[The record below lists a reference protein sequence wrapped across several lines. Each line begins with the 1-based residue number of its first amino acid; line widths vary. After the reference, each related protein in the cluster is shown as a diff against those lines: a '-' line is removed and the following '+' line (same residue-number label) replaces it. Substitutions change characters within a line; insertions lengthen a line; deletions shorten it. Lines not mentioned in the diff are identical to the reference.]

1 MDIKALR
8 GLRYDTSR
16 TKSLASVV
24 SPPYDIYDDE
34 MQAAAYAQSPHHF
47 VRIIL
52 PRESDPYQASAST
65 LKDWTLKGILKQESS
80 PAIYPYS
87 QLYMEPRGKTRV
99 RHGFLALVKLTPHES
114 GPVYPHERTLA
125 KPLEDR
131 LKMMRATQADL
142 EPIFLTF
149 TDPNGTVSE
158 LLDHVHTR
166 KPEAVVPD
174 LDGHEHRM
182 WVQTELSWISK
193 LVDLLK
199 PLEAVIAD
207 GHHRYKAALHY
218 ADELK
223 AGDDHP
229 ARWKLAAFFP
239 AFEDNVTV
247 LPIHRVVESWPDGA
261 DAGKFF
267 NINGMQFWRPEDAE
281 HAVGHTPGTLGHYSR
296 QDGTE
301 VWAYKQGAAQVWDGQ
316 PSDTYKKLPTAA
328 FEASVMRG
336 LLGLTPDDI
345 MQKKGVSFVKSVSE
359 AKRLIWAGHKRAFFL
374 PPTRVEDIIAT
385 ARKGEVMPQKSTYF
399 YPKVLSGLVA
409 YPHK

>member
-1 MDIKALR
+1 MEIRPLR
-8 GLRYDTSR
+8 GLRYDTTR
-16 TKSLASVV
+16 VKDIADVV
-24 SPPYDIYDDE
+24 SPPYDIYNDE
-34 MQAAAYAQSPHHF
+34 MQAAAYDRSPNHF
-47 VRIIL
+47 VRVIL
-52 PRESDPYQASAST
+52 PRENDPYQASASA
-65 LKDWTLKGILKQESS
+65 LKDWTLKGILKQEAS
-80 PAIYPYS
+80 PAVYPYT
-87 QLYMEPRGKTRV
+87 QLYTEPRGKERV

-149 TDPNGTVSE
+149 PDPQGTVSA
-158 LLDHVHTR
+158 LLDEVHR
-166 KPEAVVPD
+166 RRPEVAVPD
-174 LDGHEHRM
+174 LDGHQHQM

-193 LVDLLK
+193 LTELVN

-247 LPIHRVVESWPDGA
+247 LPIHRVVQDWPDTA

-267 NINGMQFWRPEDAE
+267 NINGMQFWRMEDAE
-281 HAVGHTPGTLGHYSR
+281 HAVGHTAGTLGHFSR
-296 QDGTE
+296 EDGTE
-301 VWAYKQGAAQVWDGQ
+301 VWAYKQGAAQVWEGQ

-328 FEASVMRG
+328 FEASVLRG
-336 LLGLTPDDI
+336 LLGQTPDDI
-345 MQKKGVSFVKSVSE
+345 MEKKNVSYVKSVGE
-359 AKRLIWAGHKRAFFL
+359 AKRLIWSGYKHAFL
-374 PPTRVEDIIAT
+374 LAPTRVEDIIAT
-385 ARKGEVMPQKSTYF
+385 AKKGEVMPQKSTYF